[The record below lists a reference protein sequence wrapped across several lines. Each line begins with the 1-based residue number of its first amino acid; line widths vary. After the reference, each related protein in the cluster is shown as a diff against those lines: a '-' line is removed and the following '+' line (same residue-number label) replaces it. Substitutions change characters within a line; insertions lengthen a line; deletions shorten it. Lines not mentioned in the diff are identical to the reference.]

1 VVSPNLVVPGSN
13 FTVIV
18 TTTAP
23 SAIAPRTLRH
33 PRSPGPQVLL
43 MLAVLM
49 AAVAW
54 TIRGSRQGRGSRRRV
69 FLPLA
74 AGLLPALALAGCGG
88 ATFSGN
94 SNHGTPA
101 GTYTI
106 TVTGTVGSGSA
117 ALSHSVPLT
126 LTVS

>member
-1 VVSPNLVVPGSN
+1 LPQ
-13 FTVIV
+13 
-18 TTTAP
+18 
-23 SAIAPRTLRH
+23 PRL
-33 PRSPGPQVLL
+33 PRPQALL
-43 MLAVLM
+43 MLAVLL
-49 AAVAW
+49 AAIAW
-54 TIRGSRQGRGSRRRV
+54 TIRGSRQGRASRRRA

-74 AGLLPALALAGCGG
+74 AGLLLALALGGCGG

-106 TVTGTVGSGSA
+106 TLTGKAGSGST
-117 ALSHSVPLT
+117 ALTHSVTLI